1 MKIETKRLLSR
12 LAFFA
17 ALLNFAVFW
26 VVAVRLGGDA
36 VNGRRQD
43 GHFYLASHGKYTEVS
58 ERVFT
63 YSRLHTYS
71 VWITHPLAFLAAY
84 WGKRL
89 EQQARLN

>member
-1 MKIETKRLLSR
+1 MTIETKLILSR
-12 LAFFA
+12 AVFFA

-26 VVAVRLGGDA
+26 VVAGRLGGDA
-36 VNGRRQD
+36 VNRRMQD
-43 GHFYLASHGKYTEVS
+43 GRFYLANHGKYTEVS

-84 WGKRL
+84 RGKRL
-89 EQQARLN
+89 EQQARSN